1 MTPIISLI
9 ILRRKI
15 IITDICELKEYL
27 VLEYIT
33 IKNVITN
40 DMGESDRKS
49 LESIDNIPK
58 APNSWFNQIIKRNIL
73 LRFFNEI

>member
-15 IITDICELKEYL
+15 IITDICDLKEYL

-40 DMGESDRKS
+40 DMGESDRKR

-58 APNSWFNQIIKRNIL
+58 APNNWFNQIIKRNIL